1 MQYYKKLLLFFR
13 WFSFLAM
20 HHLLIKISYII
31 VRARRIKWY
40 VGQMCYISIA
50 SALYFVFVMIFLIIL
65 NIDCIEFIDEGGGGK
80 VLNTLAN
87 TNIGTQFHIEFSPDR
102 NVINIFSSL

>member
-65 NIDCIEFIDEGGGGK
+65 NIDCIEFIDEGGG
-80 VLNTLAN
+80 
-87 TNIGTQFHIEFSPDR
+87 
-102 NVINIFSSL
+102 